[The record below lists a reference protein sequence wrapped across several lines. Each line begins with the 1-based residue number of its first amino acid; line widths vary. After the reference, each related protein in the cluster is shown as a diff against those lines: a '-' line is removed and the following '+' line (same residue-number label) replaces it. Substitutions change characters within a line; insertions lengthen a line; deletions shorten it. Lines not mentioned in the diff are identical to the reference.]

1 MHVRRKNGKR
11 KTGFKLLL
19 IVVLVMCGVLTYS
32 TGKAKA
38 EEQEKTKQKTATEKA
53 LASAKEDQKA
63 LEETIAYRQ
72 TKQYIEE
79 LAREKLG
86 LVKPDE
92 ILLRE
97 AEDSEKNKK

>member
-1 MHVRRKNGKR
+1 MHLRRKNGKR

-38 EEQEKTKQKTATEKA
+38 EERDKSIRNSNAEKE
-53 LASAKEDQKA
+53 LASEEECQSE
-63 LEETIAYRQ
+63 LEEEAAYRQ
-72 TKQYIEE
+72 TKSYIER

-92 ILLRE
+92 IILRE
-97 AEDSEKNKK
+97 NDAE

>member
-1 MHVRRKNGKR
+1 MHLRRKNGKR

-38 EEQEKTKQKTATEKA
+38 EEREK
-53 LASAKEDQKA
+53 SRQKA
-63 LEETIAYRQ
+63 DMEQQLVSEEERQSELEEEAAYRQ
-72 TKQYIEE
+72 TKSYIER

-92 ILLRE
+92 IILRE
-97 AEDSEKNKK
+97 NDAE

>member
-1 MHVRRKNGKR
+1 MHLRRKNGKR

-19 IVVLVMCGVLTYS
+19 VVVLVMCGVLTYS

-38 EEQEKTKQKTATEKA
+38 EEREKSQ
-53 LASAKEDQKA
+53 QKA
-63 LEETIAYRQ
+63 DMERELVSEEERQSELAEEAAYRQ
-72 TKQYIEE
+72 TKSYIER

-92 ILLRE
+92 IILRE
-97 AEDSEKNKK
+97 GDVE

>member
-1 MHVRRKNGKR
+1 MHLRRKNGKR

-19 IVVLVMCGVLTYS
+19 VVVLVMCGVLTYS

-38 EEQEKTKQKTATEKA
+38 EEREK
-53 LASAKEDQKA
+53 SRQKA
-63 LEETIAYRQ
+63 DMERELVSEEERQEELEEEEAYRQ
-72 TKQYIEE
+72 TKSYVEK

-92 ILLRE
+92 IILRE
-97 AEDSEKNKK
+97 GDVE

>member
-1 MHVRRKNGKR
+1 M
-11 KTGFKLLL
+11 

-38 EEQEKTKQKTATEKA
+38 EEREKSQQKSKMEKM
-53 LASAKEDQKA
+53 LASEEERQNE
-63 LEETIAYRQ
+63 LEEEAAYRQ
-72 TKQYIEE
+72 TKSYIEK

-92 ILLRE
+92 IILRE
-97 AEDSEKNKK
+97 GDVE